1 MRKHDLVHLHTLLA
15 CCRRFVADREPEQ
28 PGAYDAYEA
37 LGVSP
42 TGLTRQKDAHEKA
55 VFALLDG
62 LEATVSDAEH
72 EETADRVEPGAG
84 HAD

>member
-15 CCRRFVADREPEQ
+15 CCRRFVADREAEP

-37 LGVSP
+37 LGISP
-42 TGLTRQKDAHEKA
+42 TDLTSQKDAHERA

-62 LEATVSDAEH
+62 LEATVGDAER
-72 EETADRVEPGAG
+72 EKPVDRVEPGAG